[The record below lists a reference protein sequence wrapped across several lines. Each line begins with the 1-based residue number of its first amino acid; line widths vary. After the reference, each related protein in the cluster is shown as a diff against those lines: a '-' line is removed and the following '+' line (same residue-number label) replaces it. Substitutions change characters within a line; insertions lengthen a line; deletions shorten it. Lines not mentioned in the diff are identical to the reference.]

1 MSWFS
6 KIVSAIAISVSALT
20 MISCGGGV
28 AQGSWEKE
36 SQNPTISWFT
46 ASPIGA
52 GLSENTIL
60 KGQSAVL
67 QYSFRNGQGSISP
80 TVGAVTSEVSS
91 TVSPISTTTYTL
103 TVANASSTATKKAAD
118 ELTDDDKIS
127 KLLNRILTEPAKK
140 SKLVDHMQREI
151 TQKYIKMTDDEIK
164 NELYWIH
171 TDNGALDTKKIIDDL
186 FKIVD

>member
-1 MSWFS
+1 MTKLF
-6 KIVSAIAISVSALT
+6 I
-20 MISCGGGV
+20 
-28 AQGSWEKE
+28 
-36 SQNPTISWFT
+36 
-46 ASPIGA
+46 
-52 GLSENTIL
+52 
-60 KGQSAVL
+60 
-67 QYSFRNGQGSISP
+67 
-80 TVGAVTSEVSS
+80 
-91 TVSPISTTTYTL
+91 
-103 TVANASSTATKKAAD
+103 KKAAD

-171 TDNGALDTKKIIDDL
+171 TDNGALDAKKIIDDL

>member
-1 MSWFS
+1 MTKLF
-6 KIVSAIAISVSALT
+6 I
-20 MISCGGGV
+20 
-28 AQGSWEKE
+28 
-36 SQNPTISWFT
+36 
-46 ASPIGA
+46 
-52 GLSENTIL
+52 
-60 KGQSAVL
+60 
-67 QYSFRNGQGSISP
+67 
-80 TVGAVTSEVSS
+80 
-91 TVSPISTTTYTL
+91 
-103 TVANASSTATKKAAD
+103 KKAAD

-140 SKLVDHMQREI
+140 SKLVDLMQREI